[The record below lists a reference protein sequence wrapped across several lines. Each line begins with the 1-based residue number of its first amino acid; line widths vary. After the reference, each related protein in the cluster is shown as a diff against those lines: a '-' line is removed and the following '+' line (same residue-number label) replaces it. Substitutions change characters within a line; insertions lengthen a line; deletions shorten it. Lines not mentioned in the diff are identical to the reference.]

1 MSIDQIL
8 IYYCNGKFA
17 ISFQDGHMLFLFNG
31 YYMLLF
37 VPGIENGDYSSVY
50 IITPK
55 RILLMLATRIMLILF
70 LFCNNCHLN
79 VTKCYGILYAY

>member
-1 MSIDQIL
+1 MVTCFF
-8 IYYCNGKFA
+8 Y
-17 ISFQDGHMLFLFNG
+17 FNG

-37 VPGIENGDYSSVY
+37 VPRNENGGYSSVY

-55 RILLMLATRIMLILF
+55 RILLMLATTRIMLVLF